1 MNTDNLIVELGTEEL
16 PPKALK
22 NLSEAFAQGI
32 MQGLQQN
39 ELQYN
44 NLRALATPRRLAV
57 SVEGLQ
63 AQQADRVV
71 EKRGPSV
78 DVAFDTDGNP
88 TKAAQGWARS
98 NGIEVSQAQR
108 LKTDKGEWLL
118 HKAEVKG
125 QSIETLL
132 PGIVESALKQ
142 LPIPKPMRWGDSDAQ
157 FIRPVHNLTMVYGQR
172 LIEGE
177 LLETA
182 SSRHVSGH
190 RFHSPAGFELQ
201 SADEYES
208 LLEQHHVIADQQR
221 RISIIQKEV
230 ARLAEQ
236 LGGNVVNDDE
246 LVEEVSAL
254 VEWPVALHASFDK
267 EFLSVPKEPLIVTMK
282 DDQRYF
288 PVEDKQGNLLPAFI
302 FITNIESKDP
312 QQIISGN
319 EKVVR
324 PRLADAQFFFE
335 ADKKLTLESRLS
347 KLAAVL
353 FQKQLGTVEDK
364 VRRISA
370 LAGKLATQLNASAD
384 NAARAGLLCKADL
397 VTEMVLEFPETQG
410 VMGKHYALNDGEP
423 SSVADAIEQHY
434 WPRFSGDTLPQS
446 DVAAAVALADKLD
459 TLVGIFGIGQTPK
472 GDRDPFALRR
482 AALGLIRILVE
493 GNLPLDLKN
502 MIELAQQQFGGL
514 LTNNTV
520 VEDVFNFV
528 MGRFRPW
535 YQEQGVDVDVIQ
547 AVIARAPSRPADFD
561 ARIKAI
567 TAFKRLDA
575 ATSLAEANKRVGN
588 ILAKSE
594 VELDGLVNHSLLV
607 EAEEKTL
614 AAKLSETETSS
625 APEIE
630 SGNYEGALNRMALLK
645 DDIDAFFDNV
655 MVNAEDDK
663 IKTNRLNLLH
673 QLRQLFLKVA
683 DISLLQ

>member
-1 MNTDNLIVELGTEEL
+1 VNTDNLIVELGTEEL

-44 NLRALATPRRLAV
+44 NLRPLATPRRLAV

-63 AQQADRVV
+63 AQQADKVV

-78 DVAFDTDGNP
+78 DVAFDADGNP

-190 RFHSPAGFELQ
+190 RFHSPAGFQLQ

-547 AVIARAPSRPADFD
+547 AVISRAPSRPADFD

-663 IKTNRLNLLH
+663 IKTNRLNLFH
-673 QLRQLFLKVA
+673 QLRHLFLKVA

>member
-1 MNTDNLIVELGTEEL
+1 
-16 PPKALK
+16 
-22 NLSEAFAQGI
+22 
-32 MQGLQQN
+32 
-39 ELQYN
+39 
-44 NLRALATPRRLAV
+44 
-57 SVEGLQ
+57 
-63 AQQADRVV
+63 
-71 EKRGPSV
+71 
-78 DVAFDTDGNP
+78 
-88 TKAAQGWARS
+88 
-98 NGIEVSQAQR
+98 
-108 LKTDKGEWLL
+108 
-118 HKAEVKG
+118 
-125 QSIETLL
+125 
-132 PGIVESALKQ
+132 
-142 LPIPKPMRWGDSDAQ
+142 
-157 FIRPVHNLTMVYGQR
+157 
-172 LIEGE
+172 
-177 LLETA
+177 
-182 SSRHVSGH
+182 
-190 RFHSPAGFELQ
+190 
-201 SADEYES
+201 
-208 LLEQHHVIADQQR
+208 
-221 RISIIQKEV
+221 
-230 ARLAEQ
+230 
-236 LGGNVVNDDE
+236 
-246 LVEEVSAL
+246 
-254 VEWPVALHASFDK
+254 
-267 EFLSVPKEPLIVTMK
+267 
-282 DDQRYF
+282 
-288 PVEDKQGNLLPAFI
+288 
-302 FITNIESKDP
+302 
-312 QQIISGN
+312 
-319 EKVVR
+319 
-324 PRLADAQFFFE
+324 
-335 ADKKLTLESRLS
+335 
-347 KLAAVL
+347 
-353 FQKQLGTVEDK
+353 
-364 VRRISA
+364 
-370 LAGKLATQLNASAD
+370 
-384 NAARAGLLCKADL
+384 
-397 VTEMVLEFPETQG
+397 MVLEFPETQG

-423 SSVADAIEQHY
+423 TSVADAIEQHY

-502 MIELAQQQFGGL
+502 IIELAQQQFGGL
-514 LTNNTV
+514 LTNKAV
-520 VEDVFNFV
+520 VDDVFSFV

-567 TAFKRLDA
+567 TAFKHLDA

-588 ILAKSE
+588 ILAKNE

>member
-63 AQQADRVV
+63 AQQADKVV

-78 DVAFDTDGNP
+78 DVAFDADGNP

-190 RFHSPAGFELQ
+190 RFHSPAGFQLQ

-347 KLAAVL
+347 KLGAVL

>member
-63 AQQADRVV
+63 AQQADKVV

-78 DVAFDTDGNP
+78 DVAFDADGNP

-177 LLETA
+177 VLETA

-201 SADEYES
+201 SADEYEP

-221 RISIIQKEV
+221 RISIIQQEV

-364 VRRISA
+364 VKRISA

-423 SSVADAIEQHY
+423 TSVADAIEQHY

-502 MIELAQQQFGGL
+502 IIELAQQQFGGL
-514 LTNNTV
+514 LTNKAV
-520 VEDVFNFV
+520 VDDVFSFV

-567 TAFKRLDA
+567 TAFKHLDA

-588 ILAKSE
+588 ILAKNE

>member
-190 RFHSPAGFELQ
+190 RFHSPAGFQLQ

>member
-1 MNTDNLIVELGTEEL
+1 
-16 PPKALK
+16 
-22 NLSEAFAQGI
+22 
-32 MQGLQQN
+32 
-39 ELQYN
+39 
-44 NLRALATPRRLAV
+44 
-57 SVEGLQ
+57 
-63 AQQADRVV
+63 
-71 EKRGPSV
+71 
-78 DVAFDTDGNP
+78 
-88 TKAAQGWARS
+88 
-98 NGIEVSQAQR
+98 
-108 LKTDKGEWLL
+108 
-118 HKAEVKG
+118 
-125 QSIETLL
+125 
-132 PGIVESALKQ
+132 
-142 LPIPKPMRWGDSDAQ
+142 
-157 FIRPVHNLTMVYGQR
+157 
-172 LIEGE
+172 
-177 LLETA
+177 
-182 SSRHVSGH
+182 
-190 RFHSPAGFELQ
+190 
-201 SADEYES
+201 
-208 LLEQHHVIADQQR
+208 
-221 RISIIQKEV
+221 
-230 ARLAEQ
+230 
-236 LGGNVVNDDE
+236 
-246 LVEEVSAL
+246 
-254 VEWPVALHASFDK
+254 
-267 EFLSVPKEPLIVTMK
+267 MK

-547 AVIARAPSRPADFD
+547 AVISRAPSRPADFD

>member
-44 NLRALATPRRLAV
+44 NLRPLATPRRLAV

-63 AQQADRVV
+63 AQQADKVV

-78 DVAFDTDGNP
+78 DVAFDADGNP

-190 RFHSPAGFELQ
+190 RFHSPAGFQLQ

-347 KLAAVL
+347 KLGAVL